1 MDEVKEAM
9 RAAVRSSYHAEKAL
23 QKDRFFNDA

>member
-1 MDEVKEAM
+1 MDEVKETI
-9 RAAVRSSYHAEKAL
+9 RAAVRPSYHAEKAV